1 MMKNKILLSFVL
13 VCISTFAVGAVSV
26 SAAASGTCGK
36 NITWTLD
43 DNGTFTVNGSGMMD
57 NYDIED
63 GENPPWYD
71 YRTSIKE
78 IVIAD
83 GITNISN
90 DAFYG
95 CCYLENITIPKSVTL
110 IGSGAFGDCRKLE
123 KITLPDTVTS
133 IGREAFMY
141 CGIKS
146 IIIPDG
152 VTYIAPFTFM
162 FSRLSNITL
171 PKKLTTI
178 GDYAFAN
185 CSYLSPITIPG
196 TIRYIYPGA
205 FMGHIPNNIYFDGTK
220 EQYESISI
228 SYYDNQSLKKA
239 EKIFLKYG
247 ITILD
252 KQGKQLSK
260 KAQTKNETIDLSSII
275 IPTKNILKLYIDKN
289 YTKEY
294 SMNSYITQDLTL
306 YADFIELN
314 KLKISGAA
322 TADIGQKGIVE
333 SVSFAT
339 DKTATDLVATV
350 KYPASIILQEIKSVD
365 FDITQYSYEENGYT
379 FLSLECV
386 YKNGDIP
393 RNTTIKPFE
402 LVFDISENAQAN
414 DILNIEFVTDETYL
428 ADGNNTYDFEETET
442 AQIKVKPIFVKII
455 TIDGADKIDSA
466 TQFTATVSPDN
477 ATEKSVI
484 WSVDDTSIASISDDG
499 ILTPIK
505 SGTVK
510 ITATAKDGSGIYG
523 EKSVNVK
530 VYAEIENLVSNI
542 GVWDKA
548 FSPSVREYTIYVPKD
563 ATNIKLT
570 ATHNGTL
577 KVGSTKYYNDKLKTI
592 LLSENEPTVLNFDYS
607 ATGYTDSSYKITIE
621 KFEGTK
627 TTVSDDGKNFDI
639 KPVNIT
645 VGNTV
650 ILALYDNGKFI
661 EMQSRIY
668 DGSDVTFKTDKPYTN
683 AKVMVWESLENM
695 KSVCGTE
702 NMK

>member
-1 MMKNKILLSFVL
+1 MKKKILLTFML
-13 VCISTFAVGAVSV
+13 VCINVFAFGVMSV
-26 SAAASGTCGK
+26 SAGTSGTCGK

-43 DNGTFTVNGSGMMD
+43 DNGILTLNGSGTMD

-63 GENPPWYD
+63 DENPPWYD

-78 IVIAD
+78 IIIAD

-90 DAFYG
+90 DAFFD

-110 IGSGAFGDCRKLE
+110 IGSNAFDGCSKLE

-205 FMGHIPNNIYFDGTK
+205 FMGYIPNNIYFDGTK
-220 EQYESISI
+220 EQYENISI

-252 KQGKQLSK
+252 KQGNQLSK

-275 IPTKNILKLYIDKN
+275 IPPKNVLKLYIDKN
-289 YTKEY
+289 YSKEY
-294 SMNSYITQDLTL
+294 NMNSCITQDLTL
-306 YADFIELN
+306 YADFIKLN
-314 KLKISGAA
+314 KLKISGDA

-402 LVFDISENAQAN
+402 LVFDVSENAQAN
-414 DILNIEFVTDETYL
+414 DILDIEFVTDETYL

-442 AQIKVKPIFVKII
+442 AQIKVNPIFVKTI
-455 TIDGADKIDSA
+455 TINGTDEIDSA
-466 TQFTATVSPDN
+466 TQFTATVSPNN

-542 GVWDKA
+542 GIWDKA
-548 FSPSVREYTIYVPKD
+548 FSPFVREYTIYVPK
-563 ATNIKLT
+563 ATTNIKLT

-577 KVGSTKYYNDKLKTI
+577 KVGSTKYYNGKGKTI
-592 LLSENEPTVLNFDYS
+592 SLSENEPTVLNFDYS
-607 ATGYTDSSYKITIE
+607 ATDYTDSSYKVTIE

-627 TTVSDDGKNFDI
+627 TTVSDDRKEFLV
-639 KPVNIT
+639 KPVNIAT
-645 VGNTV
+645 GNTV
-650 ILALYDNGKFI
+650 ILALYDNGRFI
-661 EMQSRIY
+661 EMQTEKYNGTDIQF
-668 DGSDVTFKTDKPYTN
+668 VTDKSYTD
-683 AKVMVWESLENM
+683 AKVMVWESLSNM
-695 KSVCGTE
+695 KPVCGAETV
-702 NMK
+702 K